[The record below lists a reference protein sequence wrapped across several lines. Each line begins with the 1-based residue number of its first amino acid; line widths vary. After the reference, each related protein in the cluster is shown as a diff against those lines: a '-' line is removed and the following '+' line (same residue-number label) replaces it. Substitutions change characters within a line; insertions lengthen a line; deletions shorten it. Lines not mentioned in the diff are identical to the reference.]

1 MDGILRPAKLRTKQ
15 YHHVFSNKLKPD
27 LLQTIVEWLNRKGT
41 RKKRERLFKMSS
53 SKEKGAKS
61 SKIGGLVE
69 TNSESA
75 ATGEMHRIIMRD
87 GFHYF
92 AVAE

>member
-1 MDGILRPAKLRTKQ
+1 
-15 YHHVFSNKLKPD
+15 
-27 LLQTIVEWLNRKGT
+27 
-41 RKKRERLFKMSS
+41 MSS